1 MLHGLAVQMAF
12 RPNLADV
19 ANLLYILDMV
29 VHLRQLF
36 DRTVNQPFPFSE
48 YPWIMAVETLATT
61 PNRETFRNELKLI
74 GANDEMNEI
83 SEIYRL
89 LMLMLMQMR
98 MLMLMVM

>member
-1 MLHGLAVQMAF
+1 
-12 RPNLADV
+12 
-19 ANLLYILDMV
+19 
-29 VHLRQLF
+29 
-36 DRTVNQPFPFSE
+36 
-48 YPWIMAVETLATT
+48 MAVETLATT